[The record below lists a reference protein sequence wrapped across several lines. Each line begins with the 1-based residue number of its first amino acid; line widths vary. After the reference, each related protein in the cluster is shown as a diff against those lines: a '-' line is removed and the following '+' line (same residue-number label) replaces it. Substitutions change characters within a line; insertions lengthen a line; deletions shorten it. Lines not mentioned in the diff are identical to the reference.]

1 MEDEAYS
8 ESWICSALRST
19 QVVGLPEGKLPT
31 YSMRTGRGVGRGGH
45 RARGPRAAPRAL
57 AGVFAAPATV
67 HQTLH
72 HTHQSKGV
80 EFFIKAREL
89 GVSQVQ
95 RLLGKGI
102 KLLL

>member
-1 MEDEAYS
+1 MKS
-8 ESWICSALRST
+8 IRNLGTALLCGASRLWGCEKVSFP
-19 QVVGLPEGKLPT
+19 L
-31 YSMRTGRGVGRGGH
+31 SMRTGRGKVGRGGH
-45 RARGPRAAPRAL
+45 GARGRRAAPRAL

-80 EFFIKAREL
+80 EFFIKAHEL
-89 GVSQVQ
+89 GESQVQ

-102 KLLL
+102 KPLL